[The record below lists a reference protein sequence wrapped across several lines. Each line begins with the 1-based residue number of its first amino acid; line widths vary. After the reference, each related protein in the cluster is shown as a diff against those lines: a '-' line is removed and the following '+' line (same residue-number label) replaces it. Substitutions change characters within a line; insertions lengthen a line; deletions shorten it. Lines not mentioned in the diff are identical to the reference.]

1 MCNTTGNNLPYRK
14 KYVLKL
20 LSFIGILTLML
31 ALALPENALAAS
43 SGTLNTKQVSVIAIS
58 AYTANGDMEKLKPAL
73 AEGIEAGLTVN
84 EVKEILVQLY
94 AYCGFPR
101 SLNGIHMLMALLEE
115 RRQHGIND
123 TIGKEATPMPAGMN
137 RDQYGAETRAK
148 IGGRATIPPPSG
160 YQVFAPVID
169 SFLKEH
175 LFADIF
181 YRDVLDWQTRELAT
195 ISALAAMSGTAGQLQ
210 FHLGGAMNMGM
221 TEEQLRE
228 FITVIAEK
236 VGKQESEVAGEV
248 LVAVLAARNK

>member
-1 MCNTTGNNLPYRK
+1 MYT
-14 KYVLKL
+14 KL
-20 LSFIGILTLML
+20 LSCAGILALML
-31 ALALPENALAAS
+31 ALGLPGKALAAS
-43 SGTLNTKQVSVIAIS
+43 AGALDAKQVSVISIS

-73 AEGIEAGLTVN
+73 VEGLESGLTVN
-84 EVKEILVQLY
+84 EIKEVLVQLY

-101 SLNGIHMLMALLEE
+101 SLNGIHAFMALLDE
-115 RRQHGIND
+115 RRQSGITD
-123 TIGKEATPMPAGMN
+123 VAGKEATPMPAEMN

-195 ISALAAMSGTAGQLQ
+195 ISALAAMSGTAGQLR
-210 FHLGGAMNMGM
+210 FHLAGAMNMGM
-221 TEEQLRE
+221 TEAQMQQ
-228 FITVIAEK
+228 FIAVIAER
-236 VGKQESEVAGEV
+236 VGKEESETAGEV
-248 LVAVLAARNK
+248 LGAILAARNK